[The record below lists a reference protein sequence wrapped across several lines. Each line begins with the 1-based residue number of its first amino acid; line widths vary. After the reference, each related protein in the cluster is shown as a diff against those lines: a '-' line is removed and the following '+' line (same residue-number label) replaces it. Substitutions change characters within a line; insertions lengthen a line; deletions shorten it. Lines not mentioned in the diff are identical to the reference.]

1 MNTKEWM
8 HKRLPLTALILALVF
23 FVLSMAGNNA
33 GSDTDKVARD
43 MAERIEDRL
52 EILRGYVQT
61 ALETDRKELILPEGL
76 PEDMVIYRYI
86 NDSLQSWSNQF
97 SIINDDISSRL
108 VFQRLTDR
116 RSQIVSPLTEVT
128 EEISYLNLG
137 PKWYLVK
144 YVTGSGNQKVIAGL
158 EIKNTLI
165 DDARRNENGVN
176 PLLKLSGRYSV
187 LPLTNSGGSALEI
200 GGKPLFKIL
209 YDSSQAT
216 PFFDNSMLRWIA
228 VILFAVAIVMFLA
241 GHRTLKVYA
250 VVAST
255 LTLLFLMSYIWGLQ
269 MSGSSELFSP
279 TIYADGPVLFSLGA
293 LLLINT
299 YITLAITCLFLVRN
313 RITAIIRKHKTHYR
327 RKMMLFGLIIVI
339 LAFAT
344 GLYTQFTLKSLLL
357 NSNISME
364 LYRWNTDIAYT
375 VMVYLSYTGLLF
387 CILLL
392 IQSLRPVV
400 KEFTGFKYDML
411 APKTLVM
418 FAVLCSAYFTLISS
432 QLGFRKE
439 TDRVTVWA
447 NRLSVERDL
456 SLEIQLRYREI

>member
-255 LTLLFLMSYIWGLQ
+255 
-269 MSGSSELFSP
+269 
-279 TIYADGPVLFSLGA
+279 
-293 LLLINT
+293 
-299 YITLAITCLFLVRN
+299 
-313 RITAIIRKHKTHYR
+313 
-327 RKMMLFGLIIVI
+327 
-339 LAFAT
+339 
-344 GLYTQFTLKSLLL
+344 
-357 NSNISME
+357 
-364 LYRWNTDIAYT
+364 
-375 VMVYLSYTGLLF
+375 
-387 CILLL
+387 
-392 IQSLRPVV
+392 
-400 KEFTGFKYDML
+400 
-411 APKTLVM
+411 
-418 FAVLCSAYFTLISS
+418 
-432 QLGFRKE
+432 
-439 TDRVTVWA
+439 
-447 NRLSVERDL
+447 
-456 SLEIQLRYREI
+456 